1 MKIQIFV
8 KSPKCFP
15 HPDDVFEIPAFFRM
29 TIKMQEQL
37 DQNDGPLDVVKNLEK
52 TSRWMLAECFA
63 NSSCNDLNILLFQV
77 LTFLYWM
84 VKEKWH
90 F

>member
-37 DQNDGPLDVVKNLEK
+37 DQNDGPLDVVKNFGENQ
-52 TSRWMLAECFA
+52 SVNACRMLCE
-63 NSSCNDLNILLFQV
+63 
-77 LTFLYWM
+77 
-84 VKEKWH
+84 
-90 F
+90 

>member
-1 MKIQIFV
+1 MTKTQGAGKSVIAICHKKVELCKPDFMKIQIYV

-52 TSRWMLAECFA
+52 TSR
-63 NSSCNDLNILLFQV
+63 
-77 LTFLYWM
+77 
-84 VKEKWH
+84 
-90 F
+90 